1 MTRRRRS
8 ERRAG
13 SGAATIAAVALA
25 IALVA
30 PASAADPVP
39 ERIAALT
46 PFTANTLVALGIV
59 PVGIGQTIGGR
70 DRLAPQLQG
79 VTQLPL
85 SHPNGPNL
93 EQLAALNAQLVFSS
107 PTWQRGHAGMR
118 RLGMR
123 VVESDPG
130 SVNEMMADTVNIGRI
145 VGRTAKAQQLAAAAR
160 GRIAKATAGIR
171 KRPEVLLLL
180 GIGRTPYVFLENS
193 WGGDVVRRAGA
204 RLLTAGL
211 RANGGLARISNETVV
226 KRNPDIIIA
235 VPHAAPANVPALA
248 RYLRTNPAW
257 RQTTAARTHRVYVS
271 QDNSLLQAGT
281 DVDRTIR
288 YVRQHFLRNG

>member
-1 MTRRRRS
+1 M
-8 ERRAG
+8 
-13 SGAATIAAVALA
+13 
-25 IALVA
+25 A
-30 PASAADPVP
+30 PAAA
-39 ERIAALT
+39 RRHA
-46 PFTANTLVALGIV
+46 
-59 PVGIGQTIGGR
+59 
-70 DRLAPQLQG
+70 
-79 VTQLPL
+79 LPL

-123 VVESDPG
+123 VVESDPR
-130 SVNEMMADTVNIGRI
+130 SVNAMIASTVNIGRI
-145 VGRTAKAQQLAAAAR
+145 VGREAKARQLAGAAE
-160 GRIAKATAGIR
+160 GRIVKSEAGIR
-171 KRPEVLLLL
+171 RRPKVLALL
-180 GIGRTPYVFLENS
+180 GVGRTPYAFLENS
-193 WGGDVVRRAGA
+193 WGGDVLRRAGA

-235 VPHAAPANVPALA
+235 VPHAAPANVAALA

-257 RQTTAARTHRVYVS
+257 RQTTAARRNRVYVS
-271 QDNSLLQAGT
+271 LDNSLLQAGT

-288 YVRQHFLRNG
+288 YVRSHFLRNG

>member
-1 MTRRRRS
+1 MHA
-8 ERRAG
+8 RRA
-13 SGAATIAAVALA
+13 SALLGAVTVVAV
-25 IALVA
+25 VA
-30 PASAADPVP
+30 WAPGPASASVAPT
-39 ERIAALT
+39 RIVALT
-46 PFTANTLVALGIV
+46 PFTANTLTELGIV
-59 PVGIGQTIGGR
+59 PVGVGQTIGGS
-70 DRLAPQLQG
+70 DRLAPALRG
-79 VTQLPL
+79 VKQLPL

-123 VVESDPG
+123 VVESDPS
-130 SVNEMMADTVNIGRI
+130 SVDAMIGETLSIGRL
-145 VGRTAKAQQLAAAAR
+145 VDRQAKARQLAAAAR
-160 GRIAKATAGIR
+160 RKIAQATVAITR
-171 KRPEVLLLL
+171 HPRVLLLL
-180 GIGRTPYVFLENS
+180 GIGRTPYVFLQNS
-193 WGGDVVRRAGA
+193 WGGDVLRCAGA
-204 RLLTAGL
+204 QLLTGGL

-235 VPHAAPANVPALA
+235 VPHASPDNVAALA

-257 RQTTAARTHRVYVS
+257 RQTNAARHHRVYVS

-288 YVRQHFLRNG
+288 YVRHNYLRNG